1 MKHSLQ
7 NDTGLRATLP
17 TNYPGEGNN
26 KGLPKSGPASAPQE
40 KLLSG
45 KLASFKNA
53 ENDSA
58 PILVSYNS
66 PDYRK
71 G

>member
-1 MKHSLQ
+1 MKQSLV
-7 NDTGLRATLP
+7 NDKGMSATLP

-26 KGLPKSGPASAPQE
+26 KGVPVSGPRSAPQE
-40 KLLSG
+40 RLLDG

-53 ENDSA
+53 ENDNA

-66 PDYRK
+66 PDPRRQ
-71 G
+71 